1 MLPYVHLF
9 GKFDLPLYG
18 PIFVT
23 AAIIVTIIVR
33 SMASKYQVAK
43 EDVTFSTVYGMMGL
57 AVGAKVFFFFSRV
70 PDIVMNFDKA
80 LKVIKLD
87 FIAFMNYAFGGW
99 VFYGGLIG
107 FVAGMYV
114 YCRLYK
120 VDFVRIIDL
129 DTPFLPLVHGFG
141 RIGCFMAGCCY
152 GIEYHGPL
160 AVHFPY
166 NKIVPQLNEVPRFPV
181 QLTEAFCNFIMF
193 GILFM
198 LMRKGKFRQGKL
210 LGIYLIYYV
219 VMRFSLEFLRGD
231 IARGKWGALSTS
243 QLVSL
248 VLLPIAIL
256 VIRKGIQVKT
266 IENK

>member
-1 MLPYVHLF
+1 MLPYINLF
-9 GKFDLPLYG
+9 GKFELPLYG
-18 PIFVT
+18 IIFLT
-23 AAIIVTIIVR
+23 AAFIATCIVR
-33 SMASKYQVAK
+33 SMAPKYHIAK
-43 EDVTFSTVYGMMGL
+43 EDVSFSVVYGMLGL
-57 AVGAKVFFFFSRV
+57 AVGAKAFFFFSRL
-70 PDIVMNFDKA
+70 PDMVIHFDTA
-80 LKVIKLD
+80 IKVIQMD
-87 FIAFMNYAFGGW
+87 FIAFVNYAFGGW

-107 FVAGMYV
+107 FVIGMYV

-120 VDFVRIIDL
+120 VDFVGVLDL
-129 DTPFLPLVHGFG
+129 CTPFLPLVHGFG

-160 AVHFPY
+160 AIHFPY
-166 NKIVPQLNEVPRFPV
+166 NKIIPELNEVPRFPV

-210 LGIYLIYYV
+210 VGVYLIYYV
-219 VMRFSLEFLRGD
+219 IMRFSLEFLRGD
-231 IARGKWGALSTS
+231 IARGKWGTLSTS

-248 VLLPIAIL
+248 ILLPIAIL
-256 VIRKGIQVKT
+256 VIRKGIHVKT